1 MSLDALEAYTE
12 AVGAV
17 FDTNTQLFRIT
28 STQFSNLKSL
38 FFTINGVVFEFTA
51 NAQIWPRALNTLIG
65 GNANDIYLIIGDL
78 GSHSGEGLDFVN
90 GQTFM
95 ERFYTVFDTENR
107 RVGVANTP
115 FTRATTN

>member
-38 FFTINGVVFEFTA
+38 FFTINGV
-51 NAQIWPRALNTLIG
+51 
-65 GNANDIYLIIGDL
+65 
-78 GSHSGEGLDFVN
+78 
-90 GQTFM
+90 
-95 ERFYTVFDTENR
+95 
-107 RVGVANTP
+107 RV
-115 FTRATTN
+115 